1 MSRYDILKK
10 FPSMS
15 FLKNVDIVFKALLT
29 EKEYFVKIA
38 IRF

>member
-15 FLKNVDIVFKALLT
+15 FLKNVDTKAVFA
-29 EKEYFVKIA
+29 
-38 IRF
+38 